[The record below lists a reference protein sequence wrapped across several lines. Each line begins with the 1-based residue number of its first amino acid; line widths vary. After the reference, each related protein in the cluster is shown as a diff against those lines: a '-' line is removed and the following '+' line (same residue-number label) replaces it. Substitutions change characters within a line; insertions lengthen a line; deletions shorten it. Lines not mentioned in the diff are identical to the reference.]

1 MKEEAK
7 TENGVRQFSTGATRS
22 AEGDKYDYEGF
33 LSPLAIER
41 FGQYM
46 HSHRRQPDG
55 TLRDSDNWQK
65 GIPIPQYMKSGWRH
79 LVSAWTHFRLRWN
92 TPQGLGPAI
101 EDDLCALI
109 FNAQGMLHEILKAK
123 TKAVTNESA
132 PITVSGE
139 NGEPVFCHYP
149 TSLPEINMFGPL
161 LYRAGFQLT
170 GEFRS
175 PVGVEW
181 FVSAPNLVP
190 LESDPVSLF
199 PPRWILKKIK

>member
-123 TKAVTNESA
+123 ATAEEA
-132 PITVSGE
+132 ITDTRKEWGYGYPATLPLAQEKFGEAIRAEGFVLSGE
-139 NGEPVFCHYP
+139 LRDPQPNEWYINSNGYP
-149 TSLPEINMFGPL
+149 ALSHC
-161 LYRAGFQLT
+161 
-170 GEFRS
+170 
-175 PVGVEW
+175 
-181 FVSAPNLVP
+181 FVPNCA
-190 LESDPVSLF
+190 
-199 PPRWILKKIK
+199 RWVLHKLG